1 MSTSTVEFKGHTF
14 IKLQAPTGFNNT
26 NAFRDV
32 KLLTG
37 SEYDAL
43 SAQEKLAYR
52 PITANDLP
60 NLEVVFDGR
69 NKAVTTRQGEK
80 IAEVLCL
87 RKRGNVYPTNAG
99 DKSASGLLLTIE
111 HCAGGSLEKES
122 AGDDE
127 TETARGNEI
136 IRLLRLNVK
145 SNGRVDTDSGD
156 KTPLGLMRTIRHIVE
171 QA

>member
-1 MSTSTVEFKGHTF
+1 M
-14 IKLQAPTGFNNT
+14 
-26 NAFRDV
+26 
-32 KLLTG
+32 
-37 SEYDAL
+37 
-43 SAQEKLAYR
+43 
-52 PITANDLP
+52 
-60 NLEVVFDGR
+60 
-69 NKAVTTRQGEK
+69 
-80 IAEVLCL
+80 
-87 RKRGNVYPTNAG
+87 YPTNAG